1 MHFSFNFFGDGEMT
15 NFLNN
20 RTARK
25 AFTLVELLVVIAI
38 IGILIGMLLPAV
50 QQVREAAR
58 RTQCLNNMR
67 QLGLGSLNYE
77 SARMELPTC
86 GCSEMGTSN
95 GNTFLNGPNGQPNI
109 RTAYSFENLG
119 WACQILPFIEAN
131 NLLSLR
137 GTIGLAPGLLDQ
149 EVPIFTCPSRGSRQ
163 IVNLNSGGDLV
174 FFGDYCGVFVSH
186 VLARDAST
194 DNLNLEFANT
204 LGGADV
210 VRLRPQNRAALT
222 GEYFMG
228 LITIGG
234 IPDGNNDPIK
244 VGSVGVIVPDG
255 SSNTM
260 MYAEKSIA
268 ADLYNG
274 PHPTDTGARGL
285 LPGGYPSMRSS
296 LGGPYPDSVT
306 SNSPAYKKF
315 AQAQSIGGPHPGSF
329 NAVFGDGSTHSI
341 SMDVGDLTVYK
352 LIHRADGL
360 VLDHGE
366 F

>member
-1 MHFSFNFFGDGEMT
+1 MT
-15 NFLNN
+15 KIPNQ
-20 RTARK
+20 RTERG

-67 QLGLGSLNYE
+67 QLALGSLNYE
-77 SARMELPTC
+77 SAHMELPTC

-95 GNTFLNGPNGQPNI
+95 SNTYINGANGAPNI

-119 WACQILPFIEAN
+119 WTCQILPFIEAN

-137 GTIGLAPGLLDQ
+137 GTVGLAPGVLDQ
-149 EVPIFTCPSRGSRQ
+149 EVPIFTCPSRGARS
-163 IVNLNSGGDLV
+163 IVNTLSGGDLV
-174 FFGDYCGVFVSH
+174 FFGDYAGLFVSH
-186 VLARDAST
+186 VLAREAST
-194 DNLNLEFANT
+194 PDLNLEFANP

-210 VRLRPQNRAALT
+210 VRLKPANRAALT
-222 GEYFMG
+222 NDYFQG

-234 IPDGNNDPIK
+234 IPDGNNEPIK
-244 VGSVGVIVPDG
+244 ASSVGVVVPDG

-306 SNSPAYKKF
+306 STSPAYKKF

-329 NAVFGDGSTHSI
+329 NGVFGDGSTHAI
-341 SMDVGDLTVYK
+341 SMDVDDLTVYK

-360 VLDHGE
+360 VLDHAD